1 MLKYVRLFCFSPEEE
16 ERNRE
21 KRELLTRPTT
31 IEELVELKGLSKKKV
46 KKRLR
51 NPNKNFDGKKKIKFE
66 ICTQC
71 TNPRVCNIQAL
82 VFLKIVLN
90 DTTFFLSYG

>member
-1 MLKYVRLFCFSPEEE
+1 MNLHFLCSPEEE

-21 KRELLTRPTT
+21 KRELLTRPNT
-31 IEELVELKGLSKKKV
+31 IEQLVELKGLSKKKV

-66 ICTQC
+66 ICTEC
-71 TNPRVCNIQAL
+71 SNPRVILLIKYDIICIP
-82 VFLKIVLN
+82 I
-90 DTTFFLSYG
+90 